1 RKLWNEFSRQGVH
14 AVEEFNWQR
23 HASVYHDLIDEII
36 GNTEISIPDQPRSM
50 LVCDIDNTLI
60 GCKTGLNEFRNWR
73 MKEEGL
79 LFGIASGRSFHSAQ
93 SVLAREKAPHPAF
106 IISSVG
112 SSIFLYDQDKRQ
124 FYRDLEWDEYI
135 SQDWEPD
142 KIRSMMGN
150 LRHSRLQSSLEQTDY
165 KLSYFTDGE
174 EDAGEIV
181 TEMLLQDQ
189 FSANVIVSHGKFLD
203 IIPGRASKGT
213 AVEYL
218 RKKNG
223 LPVNAVIAAGD
234 SGNDVEMLKVARSAI
249 IVGNHIDGVTAIPAL
264 KHSYVAKAT
273 HAAGVLE
280 GVKYFRRNSQ
290 LKNG

>member
-1 RKLWNEFSRQGVH
+1 MQLYSF
-14 AVEEFNWQR
+14 A
-23 HASVYHDLIDEII
+23 
-36 GNTEISIPDQPRSM
+36 
-50 LVCDIDNTLI
+50 LV
-60 GCKTGLNEFRNWR
+60 F
-73 MKEEGL
+73 L
-79 LFGIASGRSFHSAQ
+79 LCT
-93 SVLAREKAPHPAF
+93 
-106 IISSVG
+106 
-112 SSIFLYDQDKRQ
+112 FLYDQDKRQ
-124 FYRDLEWDEYI
+124 FYRDLEWGEYI

-150 LRHSRLQSSLEQTDY
+150 LRHFRLQSSLEQTDY

-189 FSANVIVSHGKFLD
+189 LSANVIVSHGKFLD

-218 RKKNG
+218 RNKNG

-264 KHSYVAKAT
+264 KYSYVAKAT

-280 GVKYFRRNSQ
+280 GIEHFLTQQSP
-290 LKNG
+290 KNR